1 MDIATERLEAFG
13 TMELARRDGE
23 FRLAADA
30 RERLERL
37 GVKVRYTRTRWP
49 KQARQTPP
57 ATAEGARP

>member
-1 MDIATERLEAFG
+1 MDLATQRLEAFG

-37 GVKVRYTRTRWP
+37 GVRVRYTRTRWP
-49 KQARQTPP
+49 KQARR
-57 ATAEGARP
+57 ARKGARP